1 VPPPTVRLYVIRH
14 SNAGHRSAWDGP
26 DDLRPLSTKGW
37 RQAEAIADHLASAG
51 IGRLVSSDSVRCV
64 QSVEPLSERLRVPVE
79 VDPRLREGSGGED
92 ALALADE
99 LRKEHAAAALCSHGD
114 VIPDML
120 RILKATTARFKDP
133 LQWPK
138 ASTWVLTWDADRWT
152 RARYIPPPDL

>member
-1 VPPPTVRLYVIRH
+1 VRLYVIRH
-14 SNAGHRSAWDGP
+14 THAGHRAAWGGH
-26 DDLRPLSTKGW
+26 DDLRPLSTKGR

-51 IGRLVSSDSVRCV
+51 IARLVSSDSVRCV
-64 QSVEPLSERLRVPVE
+64 QSMEPLSQRLGVPVE
-79 VDPRLREGSGGED
+79 VDPRLREGHSGED

-99 LRKEHAAAALCSHGD
+99 LRKENAAAALCSHGD

-120 RILKATTARFKDP
+120 RILRDTTARFKEP

-138 ASTWVLTWDADRWT
+138 ASTWVLTWDDDRWT

>member
-1 VPPPTVRLYVIRH
+1 MRLYVIRH
-14 SNAGHRSAWDGP
+14 THAGHRSSWDGP
-26 DDLRPLSTKGW
+26 DDLRPLSTKGR

-51 IGRLVSSDSVRCV
+51 IDRLVSSDSVRCV
-64 QSVEPLSERLRVPVE
+64 QSLEPLSQRLGVPVE
-79 VDPRLREGSGGED
+79 LDRRLREGAAGED
-92 ALALADE
+92 ALDLASE

-138 ASTWVLTWDADRWT
+138 ASTWVLTWDDGRWT
-152 RARYIPPPDL
+152 RARYIPPPEL